1 MELYFARESITTEL
15 QKLGI
20 APLSPLINTV
30 YSIPLVFSPPPRS
43 SPIDIIVFLLL
54 PLFLA
59 APAILGL
66 AESVY
71 KK

>member
-43 SPIDIIVFLLL
+43 SPIDIIVFFFYYCPLFWLLL
-54 PLFLA
+54 Q
-59 APAILGL
+59 
-66 AESVY
+66 S
-71 KK
+71 